1 MNDFS
6 YPPPLSPDLRHSN
19 WLLEET
25 MKSFIW
31 VLVSASFAI
40 TGISQVSPA
49 QIRGLPASDVLGGE
63 DIWHNPTF
71 VSGVANGG
79 ETATS
84 EW

>member
-1 MNDFS
+1 MKRS
-6 YPPPLSPDLRHSN
+6 IP
-19 WLLEET
+19 WLC
-25 MKSFIW
+25 
-31 VLVSASFAI
+31 VLVFTALPGVSRL
-40 TGISQVSPA
+40 SPA
-49 QIRGLPASDVLGGE
+49 QIVGLPASDLLGGE